1 MTPPAALPHATPLR
15 HPRLPRETVWETVG
29 DPTLLDAATFVPVIL
44 SRRLKGE
51 ALETELAWILAAA
64 QTGAV
69 AIGGF
74 VSPGERIAAQRLA
87 ALPALRLIRLV
98 PYPLALYRPTSEGLR
113 RIREGKTLL
122 LSGIPEGDGRLRRDD
137 CVRNNRWALA
147 IAAGR
152 EAFDPAEGPH
162 ANPSVSRGEI
172 RSLSTRDAP
181 YPAEPP
187 PEGPDPAAIFL

>member
-74 VSPGERIAAQRLA
+74 VSPGERIAQLLVMPVCRAEFVQADSMEDTARGQGGFGSTGRTS
-87 ALPALRLIRLV
+87 LP
-98 PYPLALYRPTSEGLR
+98 
-113 RIREGKTLL
+113 
-122 LSGIPEGDGRLRRDD
+122 GDQ
-137 CVRNNRWALA
+137 
-147 IAAGR
+147 
-152 EAFDPAEGPH
+152 EE
-162 ANPSVSRGEI
+162 S
-172 RSLSTRDAP
+172 
-181 YPAEPP
+181 
-187 PEGPDPAAIFL
+187 